1 MNLLYIDACIRDDK
15 SRTKRIATPI
25 IEKLKERY
33 IVETINLN
41 EIELFS
47 VKKEENIRRTN
58 NIYSKEAIDWA
69 NKIKNADKIVISAP
83 FWDMSIPSAL
93 KSFFE
98 MCSIL
103 DITFKTN
110 DVTCYGNCKCED
122 LLFITTRGMNI
133 KTGDDL
139 EQATP
144 YLKALSWLWGIKGMK
159 VIARENFDYIS
170 QEEIDKQI
178 DSAIK
183 EGLILAET
191 F

>member
-1 MNLLYIDACIRDDK
+1 MVFILMK
-15 SRTKRIATPI
+15 S
-25 IEKLKERY
+25 
-33 IVETINLN
+33 IN
-41 EIELFS
+41 
-47 VKKEENIRRTN
+47 
-58 NIYSKEAIDWA
+58 WA
-69 NKIKNADKIVISAP
+69 NKIKNADRIVISAP

-103 DITFKTN
+103 NITFKTN
-110 DVTCYGNCKCED
+110 DITCYGNCKCED